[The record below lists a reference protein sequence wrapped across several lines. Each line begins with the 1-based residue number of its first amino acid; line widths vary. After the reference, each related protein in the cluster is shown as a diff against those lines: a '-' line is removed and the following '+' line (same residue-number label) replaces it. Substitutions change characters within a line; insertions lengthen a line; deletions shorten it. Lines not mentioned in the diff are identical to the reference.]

1 MNGHRLARRDQ
12 WLCQGRRQDHTI
24 GNMTGSG
31 STYIGASDA
40 FTWRMERDP
49 TLRSTIVVVDW
60 LDRAPDWDALVT
72 RIDRI
77 SRLMPSLRQRVVESP
92 VGLTTPRWSYDPHF
106 DLDWHIRR
114 VAAPAPR
121 TREAVLQFARRS
133 AMDAFDRDRPLW
145 EFTLVEGIEDGE
157 VALIFKFHHSLSDGV
172 GGMRMLAIIA
182 DPQREPPDL
191 GPMPPAPS
199 GETPNQL
206 ALVTGAA
213 GSMAAQ
219 LTDLARH
226 GAEAAVPALIRSIRD
241 PFGLACDTA
250 AMARSVYRTAAPSSS
265 VMSPLMRD
273 RSMTRHLAMTEI
285 SLDALKRAAK
295 VADGTVNDAY
305 LAVVTGGLRRYHQ
318 CHGTTAEYLRAVIP
332 ISLRTTQDTGWG
344 NKITLMRLT
353 VPVGEPDPAA
363 RMRLLHRLTEAA
375 REEPSLPVTGAIAGV
390 LNLLPVSYVGGIL
403 KHADLVAS
411 NVPGV
416 PVPVYV
422 AGSKVTG
429 MFAFGPT
436 IGTSLNITL
445 VSYAGTCD
453 IGINIDTAAVPDP
466 HVLLACLQESAAE
479 ITSLGAVGPVRKPAR
494 SANRP
499 GTSPVR
505 RLP

>member
-1 MNGHRLARRDQ
+1 
-12 WLCQGRRQDHTI
+12 
-24 GNMTGSG
+24 
-31 STYIGASDA
+31 
-40 FTWRMERDP
+40 
-49 TLRSTIVVVDW
+49 
-60 LDRAPDWDALVT
+60 
-72 RIDRI
+72 
-77 SRLMPSLRQRVVESP
+77 
-92 VGLTTPRWSYDPHF
+92 
-106 DLDWHIRR
+106 
-114 VAAPAPR
+114 
-121 TREAVLQFARRS
+121 
-133 AMDAFDRDRPLW
+133 
-145 EFTLVEGIEDGE
+145 
-157 VALIFKFHHSLSDGV
+157 
-172 GGMRMLAIIA
+172 
-182 DPQREPPDL
+182 
-191 GPMPPAPS
+191 
-199 GETPNQL
+199 
-206 ALVTGAA
+206 
-213 GSMAAQ
+213 MAAQ
-219 LTDLARH
+219 LTGLARH

-332 ISLRTTQDTGWG
+332 ISLRTAQDTGWG

-436 IGTSLNITL
+436 IGTSLNTTL

-466 HVLLACLQESAAE
+466 HVLLTCLQESAAE

-499 GTSPVR
+499 GPQTGPVR
-505 RLP
+505 KPAWAANRPAARSRSTLSTTQRSFPAPEADSPPTPTPILPISGAAQVSALSGREHSGLWDGPDLRVRGSDPVCHSG